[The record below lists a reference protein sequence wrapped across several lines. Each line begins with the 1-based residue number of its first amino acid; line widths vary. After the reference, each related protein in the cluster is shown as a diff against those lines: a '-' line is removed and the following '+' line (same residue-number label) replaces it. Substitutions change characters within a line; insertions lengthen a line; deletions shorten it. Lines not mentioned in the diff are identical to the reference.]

1 MPIDS
6 RNPQNKTRAA
16 DFEVSNCIYT
26 TEYLK
31 LRTGARSDAIEFR
44 RFDGRIVSRQADML
58 RTITEQEWHDV
69 DAMQLEDYRTKFPA
83 MIQWL
88 TLIGYGKSF

>member
-1 MPIDS
+1 
-6 RNPQNKTRAA
+6 
-16 DFEVSNCIYT
+16 VSNCIYT

-31 LRTGARSDAIEFR
+31 LRTGARTDAIEFR

-58 RTITEQEWHDV
+58 KTALEQEWHEV
-69 DAMQLEDYRTKFPA
+69 DAMQLEAYRSAFPA

-88 TLIGYGKSF
+88 RLIGYGKSV

>member
-1 MPIDS
+1 MAAILE
-6 RNPQNKTRAA
+6 QLQYKT
-16 DFEVSNCIYT
+16 FEVSNCIYT

-44 RFDGRIVSRQADML
+44 RFEGRIVSRHADML
-58 RTITEQEWHDV
+58 RTISAQEWHEV

-88 TLIGYGKSF
+88 NLIGYGKSV

>member
-1 MPIDS
+1 
-6 RNPQNKTRAA
+6 
-16 DFEVSNCIYT
+16 VSNCIYT

-44 RFDGRIVSRQADML
+44 RFDGRILSRQADML
-58 RTITEQEWHDV
+58 RTMTEQEWHEV
-69 DAMQLEDYRTKFPA
+69 DAMQLDAYRTKFPA

-88 TLIGYGKSF
+88 TLIGYGKSNSLA

>member
-1 MPIDS
+1 VPIVS
-6 RNPQNKTRAA
+6 RNPQRQSEKT

-44 RFDGRIVSRQADML
+44 RFDGRILSRQADML
-58 RTITEQEWHDV
+58 RTMTEQEWHEV
-69 DAMQLEDYRTKFPA
+69 DAMQLESYRTKFPA